1 MHTIRGDTVENNIAL
16 NAFIGILQV
25 IEEKSGIVINEQNAH
40 LLESRLAVIMQNTMT
55 SSLEELYFKVCVQ
68 QNQEATTQIIEAIT
82 TNETSWFRDKALW
95 TMMEEIFLP
104 HYVQKLRDKTCSKI
118 RIWSAACSYGQEPY
132 SLAMCI
138 DSYLKHHAIEDIN
151 INHFEILA
159 TDISHG
165 VINAARNGKYDTI
178 SITRGLEDHYKHRY
192 FKHEGKHWRLNEDIR
207 SAIRFQQFNL
217 ILDAYHFEPFD
228 IIFCR
233 NVLIYFSQRT
243 KREVYKKMAQSLK
256 NDGTLFIGSSEL
268 LEDNNELFTREQH
281 MNSVYF
287 KKKTIEA
294 GERFE

>member
-1 MHTIRGDTVENNIAL
+1 MDNVIAS
-16 NAFIGILQV
+16 NAFLGILQV
-25 IEEKSGIVINEQNAH
+25 IEESSGIVINEQNAH
-40 LLESRLAVIMQNTMT
+40 LLESRLAVILQNTMT
-55 SSLEELYFKVCVQ
+55 KSLEDLYTKVCVRRD
-68 QNQEATTQIIEAIT
+68 QEATTQIIEAIT

-104 HYVQKLRDKTCSKI
+104 QYIQKLRNNERSKI

-138 DSYLKHHAIEDIN
+138 DSYLKHHAIEDVTID
-151 INHFEILA
+151 HFEIWA

-165 VINAARNGKYDTI
+165 VINTAKNGKYDTI

-217 ILDAYHFEPFD
+217 ILDAYRFEPFD

-233 NVLIYFSQRT
+233 NVLIYFSQST
-243 KREVYKKMAQSLK
+243 KKEIYKKMAQSLK
-256 NDGTLFIGSSEL
+256 NDGTFFIGSSEL
-268 LEDNNELFTREQH
+268 LEDNNEIFTREQH
-281 MNSVYF
+281 LNGVYF
-287 KKKTIEA
+287 KKKLMKA
-294 GERFE
+294 GDGFE